1 VQFGIILSFMV
12 VKSSLEKTL
21 TNSDDLADRP
31 NKTFAKPIETF
42 FELSVVSTPFSS
54 KKQSYDRT

>member
-31 NKTFAKPIETF
+31 HRI
-42 FELSVVSTPFSS
+42 
-54 KKQSYDRT
+54 RTCDVLLEAQGLWGVRGF